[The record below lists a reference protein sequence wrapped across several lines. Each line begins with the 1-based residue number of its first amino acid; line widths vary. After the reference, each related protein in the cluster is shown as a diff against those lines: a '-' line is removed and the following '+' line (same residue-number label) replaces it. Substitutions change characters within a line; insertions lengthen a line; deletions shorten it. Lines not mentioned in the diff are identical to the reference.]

1 MATNLLEFRRYT
13 SHAALAALVERA
25 TIGDKADVAAAAA
38 ALGHAA
44 HALGL
49 RLMLWH
55 DLATLEPM
63 QDEKGAPINAAV
75 LGWSAQELA
84 PWQCR
89 DRMLASPLLRACR
102 VESAPFWASRTGV
115 HTRWRNRVVEQ
126 IALEDFEAQTG
137 LRAAI
142 AIPVHLRFGQVGAA
156 ILTSLDP
163 LADDLAAALERCSLA
178 LAPAVAQCIRG
189 YVRLCRDERYLPGD
203 SLLTSREIECLN
215 WIAHGKTDFEIGI
228 ILGCSHAGVRYH
240 VTRACAKLGAANRAQ
255 AVFRAAQLGL
265 LGTPAPPSIRGPCNS
280 A

>member
-1 MATNLLEFRRYT
+1 
-13 SHAALAALVERA
+13 
-25 TIGDKADVAAAAA
+25 
-38 ALGHAA
+38 
-44 HALGL
+44 
-49 RLMLWH
+49 
-55 DLATLEPM
+55 
-63 QDEKGAPINAAV
+63 
-75 LGWSAQELA
+75 
-84 PWQCR
+84 
-89 DRMLASPLLRACR
+89 MLASPLLRACR

-115 HTRWRNRVVEQ
+115 HTRWRNRLVEQ

-142 AIPVHLRFGQVGAA
+142 AIPVHLPFGQVGAA

-255 AVFRAAQLGL
+255 EVFRAAQLGL

>member
-1 MATNLLEFRRYT
+1 MATNVLELRRYNPV
-13 SHAALAALVERA
+13 AASAALVERVA
-25 TIGDKADVAAAAA
+25 IAEKADIAAAAA

-49 RLMLWH
+49 RLMVWH

-63 QDEKGAPINAAV
+63 RDADGAVLNAEV

-102 VESAPFWASRTGV
+102 VESAPFWASRDGIR
-115 HTRWRNRVVEQ
+115 TRWRNRVIEQ
-126 IALEDFEAQTG
+126 IGLEDFEEQAG

-142 AIPVHLRFGQVGAA
+142 VIPVHLPLGQVGGA

-163 LADDLAAALERCSLA
+163 LADDLADPLARCTET
-178 LAPAVAQCIRG
+178 LAPAVERFIRG
-189 YVRLCRDERYLPGD
+189 YVMVSRDERYLPDD

-240 VTRACAKLGAANRAQ
+240 VTRACAKLGAVNRAQ
-255 AVFRAAQLGL
+255 SVFRAAQLGL
-265 LGTPAPPSIRGPCNS
+265 LGTPAPASVRPPLG
-280 A
+280 